1 MEQLSDIIKN
11 YLDNEK
17 YEIAVGN
24 NTSDYIVANLGM
36 FSNYYQTTSIPSTYP
51 YMYMYGADSSYITSG
66 SFQPVWQTF
75 IANKS
80 RRAVIEFENVPTKRS
95 IRCPMKRMKV

>member
-1 MEQLSDIIKN
+1 MELSDIIKN

-17 YEIAVGN
+17 CEITIGN
-24 NTSDYIVANLGM
+24 NTSDYIFPDLSK
-36 FSNYYQTTSIPSTYP
+36 FSNYYQTTAIPSTYP
-51 YMYMYGADSSYITSG
+51 YMYGADSSYITSG
-66 SFQPVWQTF
+66 CFSQVWPTF

-95 IRCPMKRMKV
+95 IRCPIRRMKV

>member
-1 MEQLSDIIKN
+1 MELSDIIKN

-17 YEIAVGN
+17 CEITIGN

-36 FSNYYQTTSIPSTYP
+36 FSNYYQTTAIPSTYP
-51 YMYMYGADSSYITSG
+51 YMYGADSSYITSG
-66 SFQPVWQTF
+66 CFSQVWPTF

-95 IRCPMKRMKV
+95 IRCPIRRMKV